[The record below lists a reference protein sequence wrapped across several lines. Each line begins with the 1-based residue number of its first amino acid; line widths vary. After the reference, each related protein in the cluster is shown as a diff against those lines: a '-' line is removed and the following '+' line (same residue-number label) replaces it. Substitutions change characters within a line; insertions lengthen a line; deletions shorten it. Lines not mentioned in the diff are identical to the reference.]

1 MASRRALKAAEAI
14 RKVVATA
21 ILTDIK
27 DPRVQNATITKV
39 EVSPD
44 MRIAKVFFMTTGG
57 ETKERLIQQ
66 GLKSAAGY
74 LQQKCSKR
82 IETRYTPT
90 LVFEVDKGVKN
101 LVAVTQIL
109 AEERSQRE
117 AEASSSAD
125 ADTEEGVD
133 GDEFAEA
140 DDDEDSSSDD

>member
-27 DPRVQNATITKV
+27 DPRVQHATITKV

-57 ETKERLIQQ
+57 EAKERLIQQ
-66 GLKSAAGY
+66 GLRSAAGY
-74 LQQKCSKR
+74 LQQKCAKR

-90 LVFEVDKGVKN
+90 LIFEVDKGVKN
-101 LVAVTQIL
+101 LVAITQIL

-117 AEASSSAD
+117 AESGVAEAEPEDEED
-125 ADTEEGVD
+125 ADEELD
-133 GDEFAEA
+133 KSEE
-140 DDDEDSSSDD
+140 DEDSRSDE